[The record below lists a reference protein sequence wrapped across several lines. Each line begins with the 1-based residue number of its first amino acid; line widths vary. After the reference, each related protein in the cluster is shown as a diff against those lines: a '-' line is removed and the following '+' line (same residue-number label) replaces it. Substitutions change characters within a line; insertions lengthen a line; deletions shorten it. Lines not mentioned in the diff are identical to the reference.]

1 MYKSYW
7 GLSAAPFENVP
18 TQALFYESPQHGE
31 ALVRL
36 IYAVEHKKGLA
47 VLTGEVG
54 CGKTTISRVLYDYL
68 RTDGF
73 EVITIVNPAL
83 GPVDF
88 YRTLLLKLG
97 EPAEE
102 DSKTILLNRFSQR
115 LLQNFEREIS
125 TILIV
130 DEAHLIKERAIL
142 EELRMMLNLQHADQF
157 LVTLVLLGQTPLN
170 ASIAALK
177 PLKERIAIRYE
188 LRPLTFEDTDRYIL
202 YRLNRCGAQRG
213 IFTKAALTKIY
224 KYSGGIP
231 LKINSL
237 CDLSLLIGMMRKA
250 RSVGIDAVQAAIDDL
265 KY

>member
-1 MYKSYW
+1 MYTSYW

-18 TQALFYESPQHGE
+18 TQDLFYESPQHEE

-73 EVITIVNPAL
+73 EVITVVNPAV

-102 DSKTILLNRFSQR
+102 DSKTILLDRFSRR
-115 LLQNFEREIS
+115 LLQNFQREIS

-130 DEAHLIKERAIL
+130 DEAHLVKDRAIL
-142 EELRMMLNLQHADQF
+142 EELRMMLNLQHEDQF
-157 LVTLVLLGQTPLN
+157 LVTLVMMGQTPLN
-170 ASIAALK
+170 ANIAALK
-177 PLKERIAIRYE
+177 PLRERIAIRYD
-188 LRPLTFEDTDRYIL
+188 LRPLTFEDTAKYIL
-202 YRLNRCGAQRG
+202 HRLKRCGARRG
-213 IFTKAALTKIY
+213 IFTKAALIKIY

-237 CDLSLLIGMMRKA
+237 CDLSLLIGMMHKSRTVD
-250 RSVGIDAVQAAIDDL
+250 SDAVGAAIDDL
-265 KY
+265 KC

>member
-1 MYKSYW
+1 MYTSYW

-18 TQALFYESPQHGE
+18 TQGLFYESPQHEE

-36 IYAVEHKKGLA
+36 IYAVEHGKGLA

-54 CGKTTISRVLYDYL
+54 SGKTTVSRVLHSYL

-73 EVITIVNPAL
+73 DVITIVNPAL
-83 GPVDF
+83 GPLDF

-115 LLQNFEREIS
+115 LLQNFEHEIS
-125 TILIV
+125 TVLIV

-142 EELRMMLNLQHADQF
+142 EELRMMLNLQHEDQF
-157 LVTLVLLGQTPLN
+157 LVTLVIMGQPPLSAN
-170 ASIAALK
+170 IAALK
-177 PLKERIAIRYE
+177 PLKDRIAIRYD
-188 LRPLTFEDTDRYIL
+188 LKPLTFNDTNRYIL
-202 YRLNRCGAQRG
+202 HRLKRCGAQRG
-213 IFTKAALTKIY
+213 IFTKPAVIKIY

-237 CDLSLLIGMMRKA
+237 CDLSLLIGMMHKA
-250 RSVGIDAVQAAIDDL
+250 KVVDNEVVQAAIDDL
-265 KY
+265 K